1 MLYGRAGVN
10 LGNLLYLI
18 TQLWIKILQLWIIVM
33 IINLFFI
40 LANCS

>member
-10 LGNLLYLI
+10 LGNLLHLI